1 MKKQEYARL
10 MAGLSPAGKEVLE
23 EHLSDYGE
31 ILLHVLAEDLINE
44 PLMELLRGNQRKSII
59 QEYCNVIETM
69 WKTGDDGTVNV
80 VDVTILERLSDD
92 PELWGRF
99 GQYLSDEFKQ
109 YINDEVIPGNIMMNC
124 SRLS

>member
-1 MKKQEYARL
+1 

-92 PELWGRF
+92 PELWARF